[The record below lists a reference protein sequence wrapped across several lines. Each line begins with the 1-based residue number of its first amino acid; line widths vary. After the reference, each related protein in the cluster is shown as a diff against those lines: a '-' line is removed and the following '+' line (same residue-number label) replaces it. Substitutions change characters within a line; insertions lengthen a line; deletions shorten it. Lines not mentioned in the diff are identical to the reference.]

1 MTDTQ
6 TEPTARTCRFPGC
19 DQLAEAGEPGVGRP
33 PEYCTDPGHNR
44 GAAWRARQRST
55 NAIVADQARPV
66 DAARDRASAIT
77 AQVVGMGEHLVSQ
90 LQELLTQLRTVGDLD
105 AAQAQI
111 DATSSEAA
119 EQVAA
124 AHARAVHAEQA
135 MRKAISEG
143 EEADAAALE
152 ANAQVEQL
160 DAALAQVR
168 QELTQALQVNQHQ
181 RTDQQKLEEELTQT
195 RTQLQSSSQQ
205 QQQLETELAQLQK
218 ELSTAQGQTAA
229 ALAAQAEA
237 DQRAQQ
243 AQQRAQTAEQAATA
257 VRQHLDVTPG
267 RLGPQAQGPQRLVQQ
282 REAVATLTAER
293 DAARAEVDRERAHA
307 DQRVADLHASYAT
320 RLADQRVEAPFPTT
334 PAGAKAGK
342 KPKGQ
347 QNRPA

>member
-77 AQVVGMGEHLVSQ
+77 AQVEGMGEHLVSQ

-257 VRQHLDVTPG
+257 VRQHLDVTRG
-267 RLGPQAQGPQRLVQQ
+267 ELDTARERLVQQ